1 MIVFLMVVIAIA
13 IIGSSMALSLSSGA
27 DRADYIH
34 NPFSYR
40 R

>member
-13 IIGSSMALSLSSGA
+13 IIGGSMVLSLSASA
-27 DRADYIH
+27 DRVDYIH